1 MISKTVYIKG
11 TAFLWGSRTKPQK
24 EIGAGKTMPIRQ
36 PIVCVLGH
44 VDTGKTLLLDKI
56 RKSSVQAREVGGITQ
71 HIGASFFP
79 LDTLVDICG
88 PLLGRSKGKIQ
99 IPGILVVD
107 TPGHEAFAN
116 LRKRGGGAADIAV
129 LVIDVLKGFEAQ
141 TYESLDILKARKTPF
156 LVVVNKIDRI
166 PGWLSQPEKF
176 FLESYQSQDPYVRED
191 FDNRLY
197 TIMGTFSTLGFQSD
211 RFDKIKDFTRIIALV
226 PASAKTGE
234 GVPELLSV
242 LVGLT
247 QQYLKT
253 RLQVTEGAGK
263 GTVLEVKEEA
273 GLGMT
278 VNAIVYDGVLRKGDT
293 IVVGG
298 KEKPIVTK
306 VRAVLLP
313 KPLDEIRDPRDKFSS
328 VDLVSAAS
336 GIKIAA
342 PDLDTALA
350 GAPLYVVPSEE
361 QTGEFVRIVSE
372 EVEKVKIATDVDG
385 VVLKTDALGSL
396 EAIAEILKREDV
408 PIRLADVGDVSK
420 RDVVEADVVKEREPL
435 YGAILAF
442 NVRVLPDA
450 EEEARDRRVRIFQ
463 HKLIYHLIDEFVDW
477 VRRERDK
484 LVLEEFDRL
493 VRPGKIRMLPGYV
506 FRKAKPAIVGVE
518 VLGGWIEPKVVLVKD
533 DGEGVGEIVQIQD
546 RGKAVSEAGAGM
558 QVAVSLDKPVVG
570 RHIHEKDVLYVRVP
584 EAHAKMLLTKFQD
597 RLTAEELEV
606 LNEYVE
612 LMKKKTTPFW
622 AA

>member
-1 MISKTVYIKG
+1 
-11 TAFLWGSRTKPQK
+11 
-24 EIGAGKTMPIRQ
+24 MPIRQ

-79 LDTLVDICG
+79 LGTLMEICG
-88 PLLGRSKGKIQ
+88 SLLSQLKGKIR
-99 IPGILVVD
+99 IPGLLVID

-116 LRKRGGGAADIAV
+116 LRKRGGGAADIAI
-129 LVIDVLKGFEAQ
+129 LVIDVLRGFEAQ

-156 LVVVNKIDRI
+156 LVAANKIDRI
-166 PGWLSQPEKF
+166 PGWLSQPEML
-176 FLESYQSQDPYVRED
+176 FLESYVSQDPYVRED
-191 FDNRLY
+191 FDNHLY
-197 TIMGTFSTLGFQSD
+197 TIMGTFSTLGFQSE
-211 RFDKIKDFTRIIALV
+211 RFDKIKDFTRSIALV
-226 PASAKTGE
+226 PVSAKTGE
-234 GVPELLSV
+234 GIPELLSV

-253 RLQVTEGAGK
+253 QLHVTEGPGK

-293 IVVGG
+293 VVIGG
-298 KEKPIVTK
+298 REKPIVTK

-328 VDLVSAAS
+328 VVSVSAAS

-350 GAPLYVVPSEE
+350 GGPLYVVPSEE
-361 QTGEFVRIVSE
+361 QVEDFSNLVSE
-372 EVEKVKIATDVDG
+372 EIDKVKISTGVNG

-396 EAIAEILKREDV
+396 EAIAESLKRENV
-408 PIRLADVGDVSK
+408 PVRLADVGDVSK
-420 RDVVEADVVKEREPL
+420 RDVVEANVVKEHEPL

-450 EEEARDRRVRIFQ
+450 EEEARDYGVKIIQ
-463 HKLIYHLIDEFVDW
+463 NKVIYHLIDEFLEW
-477 VRRERDK
+477 IQSEREK
-484 LVLEEFDRL
+484 LVVEEFDHL
-493 VRPGKIRMLPGYV
+493 VKPGKIRILPGYV

-518 VLGGWIEPKVVLVKD
+518 VMAGKIRPKVFLIKD
-533 DGEGVGEIVQIQD
+533 DGEDVGEIMQVQD
-546 RGKAVSEAGAGM
+546 KGKAVSEAAVGM
-558 QVAVSLDKPVVG
+558 QVAVSLNKPIVG
-570 RHIHEKDVLYVRVP
+570 RHINEKDILYVRVP
-584 EAHAKMLLTKFQD
+584 EKHTKVLLKKFPD
-597 RLTAEELEV
+597 NLTTEELQA

-612 LMKKKTTPFW
+612 LMRKKTTPFW